1 MKIRTDFVSNSS
13 SSSFIVINRSGHK
26 DKYEGP
32 EKLVLPQGDP
42 DGDYEEPGCCW
53 FGWQTQKYFDMMSK
67 LNWCAL
73 MCQEQLYYELK
84 GGKEAKETGYSFSE
98 MEAMLKR
105 VCKKELG
112 CEVEIKHK
120 DDLLELDGPA
130 DSDDNGYIDHQ
141 SGLYERLENARMFK
155 SDQMLADFITNSD
168 SYIDNSNDNDGRQW
182 KFENDEYDLARGG
195 YYMRP
200 KDYSGLTEN
209 QVSAADEK
217 KLAEKYGEGSRELR
231 LMRKKLQNLGFEV
244 DGARTELRLLE
255 DQYKELQK
263 QVEDQ
268 EKKEGLFRYDYE

>member
-13 SSSFIVINRSGHK
+13 SSSFIVINRSGRK
-26 DKYEGP
+26 DKYDGP
-32 EKLVLPQGDP
+32 EKLVLPHGDP
-42 DGDYEEPGCCW
+42 DSNYEDPGCCW
-53 FGWQTQKYFDMMSK
+53 FGWQTHKYFDMMSK

-84 GGKEAKETGYSFSE
+84 GSKEAKETGYSFSE

-141 SGLYERLENARMFK
+141 SGLYETPENARMFK
-155 SDQMLADFITNSD
+155 SDQALADFITNSD

-182 KFENDEYDLARGG
+182 KFENDEYDLERGG

-209 QVSAADEK
+209 QVDAAEEK
-217 KLAEKYGEGSRELR
+217 ELAEKHGKGSHELR
-231 LMRKKLQNLGFEV
+231 LMRKKLQSLGFEV

>member
-13 SSSFIVINRSGHK
+13 SSSFIVINRSGRK
-26 DKYEGP
+26 DKYDGP
-32 EKLVLPQGDP
+32 EKLVLPHGDP
-42 DGDYEEPGCCW
+42 DSDYEEPGCCW
-53 FGWQTQKYFDMMSK
+53 FGWQTHKYFDMMSK

-84 GGKEAKETGYSFSE
+84 GSKEAKETGYSFSE

-120 DDLLELDGPA
+120 DDLLELDGPS

-141 SGLYERLENARMFK
+141 SGLYETPENARMFK
-155 SDQMLADFITNSD
+155 SDQALADFITNSD

-182 KFENDEYDLARGG
+182 KFENDEYDLERGG

-209 QVSAADEK
+209 QVDAAEEK
-217 KLAEKYGEGSRELR
+217 ELAEKHGKGSRELR
-231 LMRKKLQNLGFEV
+231 LMRKKLQSLGFEV
-244 DGARTELRLLE
+244 DGARAELRLLE

>member
-13 SSSFIVINRSGHK
+13 SSSFIVINRSGRK
-26 DKYEGP
+26 DKYDGP
-32 EKLVLPQGDP
+32 ENLVLPHGDP
-42 DGDYEEPGCCW
+42 DSDYEDPGCCW
-53 FGWQTQKYFDMMSK
+53 FGWQTHKYFDMMSK

-84 GGKEAKETGYSFSE
+84 GSKEAKETGYSFSE

-120 DDLLELDGPA
+120 DDLLELDGPS

-141 SGLYERLENARMFK
+141 SGLYETPENARMFK
-155 SDQMLADFITNSD
+155 SDQALADFITNSV

-182 KFENDEYDLARGG
+182 KFENDEYDLERGG

-209 QVSAADEK
+209 QVDAAEEK
-217 KLAEKYGEGSRELR
+217 ELAEKHGKGSRELR
-231 LMRKKLQNLGFEV
+231 LMRKKLQSLGFEV